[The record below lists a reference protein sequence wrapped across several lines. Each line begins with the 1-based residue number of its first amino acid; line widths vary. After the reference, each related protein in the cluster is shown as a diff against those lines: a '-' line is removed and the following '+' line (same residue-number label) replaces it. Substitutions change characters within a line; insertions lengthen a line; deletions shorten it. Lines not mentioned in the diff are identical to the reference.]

1 MYNFIVYK
9 DFYLNIASNSRISSS
24 KRAQGYNDKLQWKM
38 GNAFLSIVSNAIS
51 VIISLKKERIKVG
64 GGEGGYIEVI
74 TSTRESR
81 YPGWLKEI
89 YAIIKRKYSRKVKR
103 QRRRIMAAVEHG

>member
-1 MYNFIVYK
+1 MVE
-9 DFYLNIASNSRISSS
+9 
-24 KRAQGYNDKLQWKM
+24 
-38 GNAFLSIVSNAIS
+38 
-51 VIISLKKERIKVG
+51 KEA
-64 GGEGGYIEVI
+64 GYIEVI

-103 QRRRIMAAVEHG
+103 QRRRIMAVVEHAVKL